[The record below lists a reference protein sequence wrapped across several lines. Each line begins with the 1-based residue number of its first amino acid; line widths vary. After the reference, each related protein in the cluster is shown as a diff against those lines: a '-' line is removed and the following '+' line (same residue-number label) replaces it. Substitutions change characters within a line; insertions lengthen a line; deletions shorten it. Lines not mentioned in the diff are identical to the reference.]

1 MPVDL
6 WSTSGRRQTRDTWE
20 SASAALVR
28 RYQRAFA
35 KAGNVQP
42 GLGLDGVDP
51 QRDRFLTEL
60 AARADELHGRLL
72 RAMRDRAASGDSR
85 ELARLCEVAIELQDV
100 RSSHRQAV
108 NEERLHM
115 LTSGQE
121 VSTRLSPSLGVR
133 ALLERA
139 ATVMCD
145 LPGL

>member
-42 GLGLDGVDP
+42 VHGLDGVDP

-60 AARADELHGRLL
+60 AARADELHGQLL
-72 RAMRDRAASGDSR
+72 RAMRDRATSGDTR

-100 RSSHRQAV
+100 RSSHREAV
-108 NEERLHM
+108 NDERLHM
-115 LTSGQE
+115 LTTTQE
-121 VSTRLSPSLGVR
+121 VSARLSPTAGVKT
-133 ALLERA
+133 LL
-139 ATVMCD
+139 
-145 LPGL
+145 